1 MAENFHKPT
10 QFSGSKFESF
20 QGGEDPAMISRVA
33 HETAHALLA
42 RVRSDPDPDIVERLV
57 AYTDANGVDA
67 VAELW
72 SRATP
77 RSLPGALWRIYLVRL
92 LIRQD
97 PEGTAFL
104 YQRGTEV
111 TVAIDPVIAGAAVP
125 TGTAEITVLAD
136 QILRGIFSG
145 DFAVAL
151 DRAAAFCRVISVGC
165 TSVADDLETTE
176 PLRSTELTTRALR
189 FSTTAQEF
197 GSCARLW
204 RSDSLD

>member
-57 AYTDANGVDA
+57 AYTDENGVDA

-72 SRATP
+72 SRASP

-125 TGTAEITVLAD
+125 TGTAEIIVLAD
-136 QILRGIFSG
+136 QILRGIFTG

-165 TSVADDLETTE
+165 TRAADDLETTE
-176 PLRSTELTTRALR
+176 PLRSTELTTSALR

>member
-20 QGGEDPAMISRVA
+20 QGGEDPALISRVA

-57 AYTDANGVDA
+57 AYTDENGVDA

-77 RSLPGALWRIYLVRL
+77 QSLPGALWRIYLVRL

-125 TGTAEITVLAD
+125 TGTAESIVLAD
-136 QILRGIFSG
+136 QILRGIFTG

>member
-20 QGGEDPAMISRVA
+20 QGGEDPALISRVA

-57 AYTDANGVDA
+57 TYTDENGVDA

-97 PEGTAFL
+97 PESTAFL

-125 TGTAEITVLAD
+125 TGTAEIVVLAD
-136 QILRGIFSG
+136 QILRGIFTG

>member
-136 QILRGIFSG
+136 QILRGIFTG